1 MSFVVSDGALLG
13 LSRPATPTAASLDIS
28 SPTVFTTDRNLAY
41 LELWRKQPAVRT
53 TVSFLARNIA
63 QLGIH
68 AFRRKDDTD
77 RERLDRDHPLARV
90 MLQPSLT
97 ATRYR
102 LMDALVHDL
111 AIFDRAYWL
120 KVGSAAQPS
129 VVRIP
134 PTLVT
139 PKGDNW
145 ITPEVFEVKGA
156 KGKQEFPRDRIV
168 YFRGYGGADDF
179 GTSPLEALRQILA
192 EENAGSKARTEVLRN
207 GARVSGYLERPA
219 DLQRPWSPE
228 ARDRF
233 KRSWQAQYAGDGP
246 QAGGTPILED
256 GMKFVAAAQSAKD
269 LQYLEVRKLT
279 REEVASVYHVPPPMV
294 GILDKATFSN
304 ITEQHKMLYQDT
316 LGPWLTMF
324 SEEISLQLIPDIA
337 PAEADELYIEFNL
350 REKLSGS
357 FEERAAQM
365 QTSVGGPWMTINEAR
380 ALDNRPPIEGGDE
393 LIKPLNVTQNG
404 DDQPIPA
411 DGQQKPSLTPVE
423 DEVDDQEDDVA

>member
-1 MSFVVSDGALLG
+1 MAFVVSDGVLQG
-13 LSRPATPTAASLDIS
+13 LSRPATPMAAQIDIS
-28 SPTVFTTDRNLAY
+28 SPTVFQNASNLAY

-68 AFRRKDDTD
+68 AFRRKGDTD
-77 RERLDRDHPLARV
+77 RERLGREHPLAAV
-90 MLQPSLT
+90 MIQPSLLM
-97 ATRYR
+97 TRYR

-120 KVGSAAQPS
+120 KVGAAAQPS

-145 ITPEVFEVKGA
+145 LVPELFEVKGA
-156 KGKQEFPRDRIV
+156 KGKQEFARDRVV

-192 EENAGSKARTEVLRN
+192 EEHAGSKARTEVLRN
-207 GARVSGYLERPA
+207 GARVSGYLERPIEA
-219 DLQRPWSPE
+219 KPWSTE
-228 ARDRF
+228 AADRF
-233 KRSWQAQYAGDGP
+233 RRGWQAQYAADGP
-246 QAGGTPILED
+246 SAGGTPVLED
-256 GMKFVAAAQSAKD
+256 GMKFTAAAQSSKD

-279 REEVASVYHVPPPMV
+279 REEVAAVYHVPPPMV

-324 SEEISLQLIPDIA
+324 AEEIALQLIPDIA
-337 PAEADELYIEFNL
+337 PGEVADLYVEFNL

-380 ALDNRPPIEGGDE
+380 ALDNRPPIDGGDE

-404 DDQPIPA
+404 DQEPIPA
-411 DGQQKPSLTPVE
+411 GKPALTPVE
-423 DEVDDQEDDVA
+423 SDDDQEDVA